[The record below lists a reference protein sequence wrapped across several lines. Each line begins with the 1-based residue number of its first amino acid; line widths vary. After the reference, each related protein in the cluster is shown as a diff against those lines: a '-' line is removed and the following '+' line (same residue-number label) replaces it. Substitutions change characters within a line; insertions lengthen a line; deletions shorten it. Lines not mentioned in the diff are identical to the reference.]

1 MAMRSKSDKEA
12 KMNLDQLKV
21 GASATKNPA
30 LKPAGTSPDMFD
42 GGMGLVF
49 WGP

>member
-21 GASATKNPA
+21 GGVPWGKMMENDG
-30 LKPAGTSPDMFD
+30 KMMENDGT
-42 GGMGLVF
+42 
-49 WGP
+49 